1 MKGKC
6 LNSGKGQYRQQ
17 RGAEKVVADQVTW
30 GYLIWIR
37 LNGGSWW
44 PAQVIDENTIGESI
58 KPGNKS
64 AGEVL
69 VRLYGSYKYLYV
81 DPVKSQSEF
90 KRILE
95 QNNGCYWKIFK
106 EALEQD
112 CPHSK
117 SGRSKGQGSKS
128 KAKVII
134 DASRDKFNQNEVKDQ
149 DIEASNHV
157 IVSTRR
163 QLPTITPKMK
173 VKIGNSEKAEK
184 EKNEAS
190 KQDGIRMNL
199 KANSSSSAEEKAES
213 IAPNRDR
220 LQRKLKRVNSSG
232 EGKKSNQNVVQK
244 KLKLDSPNLEPTSR
258 RAKEVARM
266 KIPKQDGVGK
276 RKEEAKNKSSMQG
289 VLHKKLKPKHIGTEE
304 GRSKTPE
311 QDEMQKEVKPNN
323 RSTEEESKLR
333 ITELDELLKKNKLNN
348 PSFETPLF
356 GKSPEISARRVKV
369 MQGLGLIA
377 PSGSPFHKSGH
388 VYLQLC

>member
-6 LNSGKGQYRQQ
+6 LNSGKGQFWQQ
-17 RGAEKVVADQVTW
+17 SGAEKVVADQVTW
-30 GYLIWIR
+30 GDLIWVR

-44 PAQVIDENTIGESI
+44 PAQVIDENTISESI

-69 VRLYGSYKYLYV
+69 VRLYGSYKYLYF

-112 CPHSK
+112 CPRSK
-117 SGRSKGQGSKS
+117 SGRSKRQGSKS

-173 VKIGNSEKAEK
+173 LKIGNSEKAEK
-184 EKNEAS
+184 EKNDAS

-199 KANSSSSAEEKAES
+199 KANRSSSAEEEAES
-213 IAPNRDR
+213 IAPNQDR
-220 LQRKLKRVNSSG
+220 LQRKLKRVRSSG

-244 KLKLDSPNLEPTSR
+244 KLKLDSPNLEPTSQ
-258 RAKEVARM
+258 RAKE
-266 KIPKQDGVGK
+266 
-276 RKEEAKNKSSMQG
+276 
-289 VLHKKLKPKHIGTEE
+289 
-304 GRSKTPE
+304 
-311 QDEMQKEVKPNN
+311 
-323 RSTEEESKLR
+323 
-333 ITELDELLKKNKLNN
+333 
-348 PSFETPLF
+348 ETTLF
-356 GKSPEISARRVKV
+356 GKSPELSARRVKV

-377 PSGSPFHKSGH
+377 PSGSPFYRSGH